1 MQKCANV
8 VINVFVSVKTVTE
21 NALTLA
27 SLHQVDAN
35 HARRIHAIAVRMPNA
50 VVIVNASEIN
60 NLFKLASF

>member
-1 MQKCANV
+1 LQKCANV
-8 VINVFVSVKTVTE
+8 VINVFASVKTVTE

-27 SLHQVDAN
+27 SLHVVDAN
-35 HARRIHAIAVRMPNA
+35 HARRISAIAVRTPNA

>member
-1 MQKCANV
+1 M
-8 VINVFVSVKTVTE
+8 INVFASVKTVTE

-27 SLHQVDAN
+27 SLHVVDAN
-35 HARRIHAIAVRMPNA
+35 HARRISAIAVRTPNA